1 MKLIISG
8 GSGYVATELIRQ
20 SLSLPQITSL
30 VVLTRRPITAPDHA
44 NAGKLKQVLI
54 EDYARYPENIRK
66 ELSGANACIWLAF
79 PRDLSALHIRS
90 SYPGRT
96 VAITPTKARSYDFE
110 KVRHVC
116 QTCALA
122 GLQAVAESSPS
133 KPLRFVY
140 MSGSVAERDQTKQAS
155 LWGADYLLMRVM
167 PRILAR
173 PSYWLTET
181 SQGET
186 ETKILEFAEKHPG
199 EVEAQ
204 IAKPGLITSYNTVV
218 RSAASILLKG
228 LGAVTSYVQSVSVEE
243 ISAAMLSQVVG
254 GFEKDTLSNSELVE
268 IGRKAL
274 SA

>member
-54 EDYARYPENIRK
+54 EDYAKYPENIRK
-66 ELSGANACIWLAF
+66 ELSGANACIW
-79 PRDLSALHIRS
+79 
-90 SYPGRT
+90 T

-122 GLQAVAESSPS
+122 GLQAVAESNPS
-133 KPLRFVY
+133 RPLRFVY
-140 MSGSVAERDQTKQAS
+140 MSGSVAERDQTKQPG

-173 PSYWLTET
+173 SLCWLTDT

-186 ETKILEFAEKHPG
+186 ETKILKFAEKHPG

-254 GFEKDTLSNSELVE
+254 GFEKDTLSNNELVE